1 MIRYKSVAM
10 RGPALPIQ
18 DGCATVR
25 SVSSN
30 GLGPASP
37 ARLAHRLGVLLAG
50 SAIVLAPAAARAED
64 APPDRH
70 GDTPPNTNSAAS
82 STTNSAANGPAHD
95 AALAPTQLRVALG
108 TSVAQ
113 RQLSYDL
120 RGGFFAP
127 PPAVTTTGGSV
138 RLEAEAYPFA
148 MTDPHD
154 ALSNFGMAV
163 VYDKTFG
170 VGLEHTG
177 KGDNASIDQSYFALG
192 ARYRFALDR
201 TSTLVVGLDYVT
213 RQYLVDRSAPGPAF
227 DVPDVDYSALAP
239 KLLVHVPVT
248 PSVALFA
255 SLDTWLFLGAGMITD
270 ATSYGQSSLFG
281 IEATS
286 GVELALSP
294 RLSVHAAVEYSQVNL
309 SFHGNSG
316 MSSNRDGDPATQDIR
331 GATDRSVGVAATL
344 GLAY

>member
-1 MIRYKSVAM
+1 VD
-10 RGPALPIQ
+10 LLL
-18 DGCATVR
+18 TW
-25 SVSSN
+25 
-30 GLGPASP
+30 
-37 ARLAHRLGVLLAG
+37 LAIA
-50 SAIVLAPAAARAED
+50 AAPAAARAED
-64 APPDRH
+64 APPDRR
-70 GDTPPNTNSAAS
+70 GDTPPSTNS
-82 STTNSAANGPAHD
+82 TTDSAANGTAHD

-120 RGGFFAP
+120 RGGFFTP

-170 VGLEHTG
+170 VGLAHTG
-177 KGDNASIDQSYFALG
+177 KGDNASVDQSYFALG

-213 RQYLVDRSAPGPAF
+213 RQYLVDRSAPGLMF

-270 ATSYGQSSLFG
+270 AASYGQSSLFG
-281 IEATS
+281 VEATS

-309 SFHGNSG
+309 SFHDNGG
-316 MSSNRDGDPATQDIR
+316 MSSNRDGDPSTQDIR

-344 GLAY
+344 GLVY